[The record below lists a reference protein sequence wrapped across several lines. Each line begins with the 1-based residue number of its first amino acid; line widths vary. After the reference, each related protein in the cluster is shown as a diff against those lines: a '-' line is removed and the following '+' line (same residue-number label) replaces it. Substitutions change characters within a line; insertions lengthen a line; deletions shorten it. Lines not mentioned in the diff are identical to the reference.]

1 MNTVACPFKPVAQR
15 ERVEPMPHTHRFELE
30 TMTEAQDIWAQD
42 CACGTRQYVRKVG
55 LYVTD
60 ILNDRPLGTT
70 SYENS
75 IFHTEG
81 RGSWRDRLALHS

>member
-30 TMTEAQDIWAQD
+30 TMTDDPSVWVQD
-42 CACGTRQYVRKVG
+42 CTCGVRQRVRKVG
-55 LYVTD
+55 VQIIE

-70 SYENS
+70 SFENS

-81 RGSWRDRLALHS
+81 KGSWQDRWAVHS

>member
-1 MNTVACPFKPVAQR
+1 MNTVACPFKPVVQR
-15 ERVEPMPHTHRFELE
+15 ERLDPEPHVHRFELE
-30 TMTEAQDIWAQD
+30 TMTDAQDIWVQD
-42 CACGTRQYVRKVG
+42 CTCGYRQYVRKVG

-60 ILNDRPLGTT
+60 VLNDRPLGTT

-81 RGSWRDRLALHS
+81 KGSWQDRWAVHS